1 MQGIELVPVAL
12 ALIAGS
18 GLLSALLGP
27 SNSHSQRVASIANI
41 AGCFLLLGL
50 AVQYW
55 LRLDHPDLHDNAD
68 LLEAAIKP
76 WRITAPS
83 PIAGIEIKLGM
94 DPLSLLFLLP
104 ILIIS
109 SLGSIYALSYW
120 KPEEHP
126 ENGLRQR
133 FFWGTL
139 SAGLIMLVLA
149 RNSLT
154 FLIGWEGMAV
164 SAFFLIG
171 SEDRDEEVRSAAWL
185 YIATSHVATLTLFAL
200 FALLHQINGT
210 YDFVVLKTATPGITA
225 AVLILSLIGFGIKA
239 GLMPVHFW
247 LPSAH
252 AMAPSHV
259 SAFMSGMVIK
269 TGIYGLVRM
278 GSLIPDPPAWWGA
291 TLLALGTISAVLGI
305 AYAVGQRDVKRMLAY
320 SSVENVGIISM
331 GLGLAFLGRS
341 LNRGDFVVLG
351 LSGALLHVWNHSLFK
366 GLMFLTAG
374 SIIHGTHTREMDR
387 LGGLSRKMPWTSLA
401 FLVGSV
407 AICALP
413 PLNGFISEL
422 FIYLGLFRSLFS
434 EPGQGSGISWAAF
447 AAPGLALAGALA
459 LACFS
464 KAFSV
469 IFIGSP
475 RSEAPLQAHESEPAM
490 LFPLGVLA
498 TGCVAIGLF
507 PMFTTGLLDKCAESF
522 TEHSAFP
529 VQLSIAAVHF
539 MQPANFVAHVDPPPQ
554 DLLTFGNQ
562 VTTARSQIREAFGWL
577 VIFSPALAISLIGGL
592 GLLQWRLSLGKVGA
606 SGTWGCGYAAPE
618 TSMQYTTT
626 SFGQMIVE
634 WFTWA
639 LPLQTR
645 KPIIDRL
652 FPANQPFETRLPDGT
667 LQTVVEPLAES
678 MNHLSVVTRILQ
690 NGSIQVYLLYILASL
705 LFVPL
710 VPWIWENAGRLV
722 ITFGK

>member
-1 MQGIELVPVAL
+1 MQREQLVGIAL
-12 ALIAGS
+12 ALVAGS
-18 GLLSALLGP
+18 GLLSGLLGRR
-27 SNSHSQRVASIANI
+27 STHSQVLATLVNL
-41 AGCFLLLGL
+41 AGCLLLLGL
-50 AVQYW
+50 AIQYW
-55 LRLDHPDLHDNAD
+55 WSLVQPDSPENLDQLG
-68 LLEAAIKP
+68 EALKP
-76 WRITAPS
+76 WFVTAPS
-83 PIAGIEIKLGM
+83 PIAGIEIKLGI
-94 DPLSLLFLLP
+94 DSLSLLFLLP
-104 ILIIS
+104 ILVIS

-139 SAGLIMLVLA
+139 SAGMITLVLA
-149 RNSLT
+149 RNSVA

-164 SAFFLIG
+164 SAFFLVG
-171 SEDRDEEVRSAAWL
+171 SEDRDEGVRAAAWL

-200 FALLHQINGT
+200 FALLHHINGT
-210 YDFVVLKTATPGITA
+210 YDFVVLQNATPAITA
-225 AVLILSLIGFGIKA
+225 VVLALSLIGFGIKA

-291 TLLALGTISAVLGI
+291 ILLSLGTISAVLGI

-320 SSVENVGIISM
+320 SSVENIGIISM

-341 LNRGDFVVLG
+341 LHRGDFVVLG

-374 SIIHGTHTREMDR
+374 SIIHGTHTREMDK
-387 LGGLSRKMPWTSLA
+387 LGALSRKMPWTSLA
-401 FLVGSV
+401 FLIGSV

-422 FIYLGLFRSLFS
+422 FIYLGLFRSLFPG
-434 EPGQGSGISWAAF
+434 EGQGNAISWAAF
-447 AAPGLALAGALA
+447 AAPGLALTGALA

-469 IFIGSP
+469 IFIGAP
-475 RSEAPLQAHESEPAM
+475 RSEAPVEAHESEPAM
-490 LFPLGVLA
+490 LLPMGILA
-498 TGCVAIGLF
+498 AGCLAIGLF
-507 PMFTTGLLDKCAESF
+507 PTFSTGLLDKCAESF
-522 TEHSAFP
+522 TEHSALP
-529 VQLSIAAVHF
+529 IKQSIAAHDIPVGQIAESQHMALISF
-539 MQPANFVAHVDPPPQ
+539 GDQVVATRGQ
-554 DLLTFGNQ
+554 IGETF
-562 VTTARSQIREAFGWL
+562 RWL
-577 VIFSPALAISLIGGL
+577 VVISPVLAISLIGGL
-592 GLLQWRLSLGKVGA
+592 ALLQWRLSLGKVGW

-626 SFGQMIVE
+626 SFGQMLVE

-639 LPLQTR
+639 LPLQIR
-645 KPIIDRL
+645 KPVIDRL
-652 FPANQPFETRLPDGT
+652 FPANQPFESRLPDGT
-667 LQTVVEPLAES
+667 LQGVVEPAAS
-678 MNHLSVVTRILQ
+678 GMDHLSTILRILQ
-690 NGSIQVYLLYILASL
+690 NGSIQVYLLYFLATL
-705 LFVPL
+705 LLVPL
-710 VPWIWENAGRLV
+710 IPWVWDIAGRMAISV
-722 ITFGK
+722 GR

>member
-1 MQGIELVPVAL
+1 MALV
-12 ALIAGS
+12 AGS
-18 GLLSALLGP
+18 GLLSALLGRR
-27 SNSHSQRVASIANI
+27 NSYSQVLATLANL
-41 AGCFLLLGL
+41 AGCFLLFGL

-55 LRLDHPDLHDNAD
+55 LSLNDPEQ
-68 LLEAAIKP
+68 LEGALQP
-76 WRITAPS
+76 WFITAAS
-83 PIAGIEIKLGM
+83 PIAGIDLKLGM

-104 ILIIS
+104 VLVIS
-109 SLGSIYALSYW
+109 SLGSVYALSYW

-139 SAGLIMLVLA
+139 SAGLITLVLA

-154 FLIGWEGMAV
+154 FLMGWEGMAV

-171 SEDRDEEVRSAAWL
+171 SDDRDEGVRGAAWL

-200 FALLHQINGT
+200 FALLNNLNGT
-210 YDFVVLKTATPGITA
+210 YDFVVLKVATPGITA
-225 AVLILSLIGFGIKA
+225 TVLVLSLIGFGIKA

-291 TLLALGTISAVLGI
+291 ILLASGTISAVLGI

-320 SSVENVGIISM
+320 SSVENIGIISM

-387 LGGLSRKMPWTSLA
+387 LGGLCRKMPWTSLA
-401 FLVGSV
+401 FLIGSV

-422 FIYLGLFRSLFS
+422 FIYLGLFRALF
-434 EPGQGSGISWAAF
+434 PDAGQGNGISWAAF
-447 AAPGLALAGALA
+447 AVPGLALAGALA

-475 RSEAPLQAHESEPAM
+475 RSEAPLQAYESEPAM
-490 LFPLGVLA
+490 LLPMGVLA
-498 TGCVAIGLF
+498 VGCLAIGMF
-507 PMFTTGLLDKCAESF
+507 PTFTTGLLDKCAESF
-522 TEHSAFP
+522 TEHSALPLRDSTAAGELSAVPITESQQLARVAFRDQATAAR
-529 VQLSIAAVHF
+529 VQIGE
-539 MQPANFVAHVDPPPQ
+539 
-554 DLLTFGNQ
+554 T
-562 VTTARSQIREAFGWL
+562 FGWL
-577 VIFSPALAISLIGGL
+577 VIIAPLLAVSLIGGL
-592 GLLQWRLSLGKVGA
+592 GLLQWRLSMGKVGW

-639 LPLQTR
+639 LPLQVR
-645 KPIIDRL
+645 KPVIDRL

-667 LQTVVEPLAES
+667 LQSVVEPLAGS
-678 MNHLSVVTRILQ
+678 MNHLSIITRILQ

-705 LFVPL
+705 LLVPL
-710 VPWIWENAGRLV
+710 IPWIWENAGRLV